1 MTIRIDRRAAHEANR
16 GEFEMGSQSKE
27 SGAEGPRTLAEKVWD
42 DHVVVRGGGSEQG
55 GAPDLIYIDL
65 HLVHE
70 VTSPQA
76 FDGLRLAGRGV
87 RRPDLTLATEDH
99 NVPTVD
105 IDKPIADPVSRT
117 QVETLRRNCE
127 EFGIRLYPM
136 GDIDQ
141 GIVHVVGPQL
151 GLTQPGMTIVCGD
164 SHTSTHGAFGALA
177 MGIGTSEVEHVLAT
191 QTLPLRPFK
200 TMAVNIDGRLPDGV
214 TAKDVILALIAE
226 IGTGGGQGHVIEYR
240 GSAIESL
247 SMEGRMT
254 ICNMSIEAGAR
265 AGMVAPDETTYE
277 FLRGRPHA
285 PTGADWDAAMRY
297 WQRLR
302 TDPGVVFDTEVHL
315 DATTLSPF
323 VTWGTNPGQGAPLAA
338 AVPDPGEMADEGER
352 QAAEKALVYMDLRP
366 GTPMRDIA
374 VDAVFVGSCTN
385 GRIED
390 LRAVADVLR
399 GRTIAEGVRMLVVPG
414 SMRVRAQAEA
424 EGLNEIFTTAGAQW
438 RQAGCS
444 MCLGM
449 NPDQLSPGERCAA
462 TSNRNFEGRQGKGGR
477 THLVSP
483 AVAAATAVRG
493 TLSAPADLN

>member
-1 MTIRIDRRAAHEANR
+1 MSADHRR
-16 GEFEMGSQSKE
+16 
-27 SGAEGPRTLAEKVWD
+27 PRTLAQKVWD
-42 DHVVVRGGGSEQG
+42 DHVLASGSSGQGGGE
-55 GAPDLIYIDL
+55 PDLIYIDL

-76 FDGLRLAGRGV
+76 FDGLRLAGRRV

-105 IDKPIADPVSRT
+105 VDKPIADPVSRT
-117 QVETLRRNCE
+117 QVKTLRRNCA
-127 EFGIRLYPM
+127 EFGIRLHPM
-136 GDIDQ
+136 GDIEQ

-191 QTLPLRPFK
+191 QTLPLQPFK
-200 TMAVNIDGRLPDGV
+200 TMAVNVDGQLPAGV
-214 TAKDVILALIAE
+214 SAKDIILALIAK

-240 GSAIESL
+240 GNTIESL

-265 AGMVAPDETTYE
+265 AGMVAPDATTYD
-277 FLRGRPHA
+277 FLSGRPHA
-285 PTGADWDAAMRY
+285 PSGEEWDAAIAY
-297 WQRLR
+297 WNGLR
-302 TDPGVVFDTEVHL
+302 TDSGAVFDTEVYL
-315 DATTLSPF
+315 DAASLSPF
-323 VTWGTNPGQGAPLAA
+323 VTWGTNPGQGVPLAA
-338 AVPDPGEMADEGER
+338 AVPDPGLMSDDAER
-352 QAAEKALVYMDLRP
+352 QAAEKALAYMDLRP

-390 LRAVADVLR
+390 LRAVAELLR
-399 GRTIAEGVRMLVVPG
+399 GRKVARGVRMLVVPG

-424 EGLNEIFTTAGAQW
+424 EGLGEIFTSAGAEW

-449 NPDQLSPGERCAA
+449 NPDVLQPGQRCAS

-493 TLSAPADLN
+493 RLSAPADLN

>member
-1 MTIRIDRRAAHEANR
+1 MANN
-16 GEFEMGSQSKE
+16 Q
-27 SGAEGPRTLAEKVWD
+27 PRTLAEKVWA
-42 DHVVVRGGGSEQG
+42 DHVVAGPGD
-55 GAPDLIYIDL
+55 GAAREPDLIDIDL

-76 FDGLRLAGRGV
+76 FDGLRLAGRPV
-87 RRPDLTLATEDH
+87 HRPDLTLATEDH

-105 IDKPIADPVSRT
+105 IDKPIADPVSRI
-117 QVETLRRNCE
+117 QVETLRRNCA
-127 EFGIRLYPM
+127 EFGIRLHPM
-136 GDIDQ
+136 GDPEQ

-200 TMAVNIDGRLPDGV
+200 TMAINVDGPLPHGV
-214 TAKDVILALIAE
+214 TAKDIILAVIAK

-240 GSAIESL
+240 GSTIESL
-247 SMEGRMT
+247 SMEARMT

-265 AGMVAPDETTYE
+265 AGMVGPDQTTYE
-277 FLRGRPHA
+277 FLRGRPYA
-285 PTGADWDAAMRY
+285 PSGAQWDQAVAA
-297 WQRLR
+297 WKQLR
-302 TDPGVVFDTEVHL
+302 TDPGAEFDTEVYI

-323 VTWGTNPGQGAPLAA
+323 VTWGTNPGQGVPLSGS
-338 AVPDPGEMADEGER
+338 VPDPELMGSDGER
-352 QAAEKALVYMDLRP
+352 QSAEKALAYMDLRP

-390 LRAVADVLR
+390 LRAVAEVLR
-399 GRTIAEGVRMLVVPG
+399 GRRVADGVRMLVVPG
-414 SMRVRAQAEA
+414 SMKVRAQAEA
-424 EGLNEIFTTAGAQW
+424 EGLGELFSAAGAEW
-438 RQAGCS
+438 RLAGCS

-449 NPDQLSPGERCAA
+449 NPDHLAPGERCAS
-462 TSNRNFEGRQGKGGR
+462 TSNRNFEGRQGKGAR

-483 AVAAATAVRG
+483 TVAAATAVRG
-493 TLSAPADLN
+493 TLSSPADLN

>member
-1 MTIRIDRRAAHEANR
+1 MANN
-16 GEFEMGSQSKE
+16 Q
-27 SGAEGPRTLAEKVWD
+27 PRTLAEKVWA
-42 DHVVVRGGGSEQG
+42 DHVVVAGPGD
-55 GAPDLIYIDL
+55 GAAREPDLIYIDL
-65 HLVHE
+65 HQVHE

-76 FDGLRLAGRGV
+76 FDGLRLAGRPV
-87 RRPDLTLATEDH
+87 HRPDLTLATEDH

-105 IDKPIADPVSRT
+105 IDKPIADPVSRI
-117 QVETLRRNCE
+117 QVETLRRNCA
-127 EFGIRLYPM
+127 EFGIRLHPM
-136 GDIDQ
+136 GDPEQ

-200 TMAVNIDGRLPDGV
+200 TMAVNVDGPLPHGV
-214 TAKDVILALIAE
+214 TAKDIILAVIAK

-240 GSAIESL
+240 GSTIESL
-247 SMEGRMT
+247 SMEARMT

-265 AGMVAPDETTYE
+265 AGMVGPDQTTYE
-277 FLRGRPHA
+277 FLHGRPYA
-285 PTGADWDAAMRY
+285 PSGAQWDQAVAA
-297 WQRLR
+297 WKQLR
-302 TDPGVVFDTEVHL
+302 TDPGAEFDTEVYI

-323 VTWGTNPGQGAPLAA
+323 VTWGTNPGQGVPLSGS
-338 AVPDPGEMADEGER
+338 VPDPELMGSDGER
-352 QAAEKALVYMDLRP
+352 QSAEKALAYMDLRP

-390 LRAVADVLR
+390 LRAVAEVLR
-399 GRTIAEGVRMLVVPG
+399 GRRVADGVRMLVVPG
-414 SMRVRAQAEA
+414 SMKVRAQAEA
-424 EGLNEIFTTAGAQW
+424 EGLGELFSAAGAEW
-438 RQAGCS
+438 RLAGCS

-449 NPDQLSPGERCAA
+449 NPDHLAPGERCAS
-462 TSNRNFEGRQGKGGR
+462 TSNRNFEGRQGKGAR

-483 AVAAATAVRG
+483 TVAAATAVRG
-493 TLSAPADLN
+493 TLSSPADLN

>member
-1 MTIRIDRRAAHEANR
+1 MANN
-16 GEFEMGSQSKE
+16 Q
-27 SGAEGPRTLAEKVWD
+27 PRTLAEKVWA
-42 DHVVVRGGGSEQG
+42 DHVVVAGPGD
-55 GAPDLIYIDL
+55 GAAREPDLIYIDL

-76 FDGLRLAGRGV
+76 FDGLRLAGRPV
-87 RRPDLTLATEDH
+87 HRPDLTLATEDH

-105 IDKPIADPVSRT
+105 IDKPIADPVSRI
-117 QVETLRRNCE
+117 QVETLRRNCA
-127 EFGIRLYPM
+127 EFGIRLHPM
-136 GDIDQ
+136 GDPEQ

-200 TMAVNIDGRLPDGV
+200 TMAINVDGPLPHGV
-214 TAKDVILALIAE
+214 TAKDIILAVIAK

-240 GSAIESL
+240 GSTIESL
-247 SMEGRMT
+247 SMEARMT

-265 AGMVAPDETTYE
+265 AGMVGPDQTTYE
-277 FLRGRPHA
+277 FLRGRPYA
-285 PTGADWDAAMRY
+285 PSGAQWDQAVAA
-297 WQRLR
+297 WKQLR
-302 TDPGVVFDTEVHL
+302 TDPGAEFDTEVYI

-323 VTWGTNPGQGAPLAA
+323 VTWGTNPGQGVPLSGS
-338 AVPDPGEMADEGER
+338 VPDPELMGSDGER
-352 QAAEKALVYMDLRP
+352 QSAEKALAYMDLRP

-390 LRAVADVLR
+390 LRAVAEVLR
-399 GRTIAEGVRMLVVPG
+399 GRRVADGVRMLVVPG
-414 SMRVRAQAEA
+414 SMKVRAQAEA
-424 EGLNEIFTTAGAQW
+424 EGLGELFSAAGAEW
-438 RQAGCS
+438 RLAGCS

-449 NPDQLSPGERCAA
+449 NPDHLAPGERCAS
-462 TSNRNFEGRQGKGGR
+462 TSNRNFEGRQGKGAR

-493 TLSAPADLN
+493 TLSSPADLN

>member
-1 MTIRIDRRAAHEANR
+1 MAADHRR
-16 GEFEMGSQSKE
+16 
-27 SGAEGPRTLAEKVWD
+27 PRTLAEKVWD
-42 DHVVVRGGGSEQG
+42 DHVVASGGGSG
-55 GAPDLIYIDL
+55 PDLIYIDL

-76 FDGLRLAGRGV
+76 FDGLRIAGRRV

-117 QVETLRRNCE
+117 QVETLRRNCA
-127 EFGIRLYPM
+127 EFGVRLYPM
-136 GDIDQ
+136 GDIEQ

-200 TMAVNIDGRLPDGV
+200 TMAVNVDGRLLAGV
-214 TAKDVILALIAE
+214 TAKDIVLALIAK

-240 GSAIESL
+240 GSTIESL

-265 AGMVAPDETTYE
+265 AGMVAPDATTYD
-277 FLRGRPHA
+277 FLRGRRHA
-285 PTGADWDAAMRY
+285 PSGAQWDAAVAY
-297 WQRLR
+297 WGGLR
-302 TDPGVVFDTEVHL
+302 TESGAVFDTEVYL
-315 DATTLSPF
+315 DAASLSPF
-323 VTWGTNPGQGAPLAA
+323 VTWGTNPGQGIPLAA
-338 AVPDPGEMADEGER
+338 AVPDPELMTDDAER
-352 QAAEKALVYMDLRP
+352 QAAEKALAYMDLRP
-366 GTPMRDIA
+366 GTPMGDIA

-399 GRTIAEGVRMLVVPG
+399 GRKVAQGVRMLVVPG

-424 EGLNEIFTTAGAQW
+424 EGLNEIFTSAGAEW

-444 MCLGM
+444 MCIGM
-449 NPDQLSPGERCAA
+449 NPDQLAPGERCAS

-493 TLSAPADLN
+493 KLSAPADLN